1 MEKTYKLI
9 ILIVSSHDVEVYS
22 QMKELSQKYY
32 DLYQDQIR
40 YFYIEYKPDI
50 ENDVMESG
58 NHIYVKGT

>member
-1 MEKTYKLI
+1 
-9 ILIVSSHDVEVYS
+9 
-22 QMKELSQKYY
+22 MKELSQKYY

-40 YFYIEYKPDI
+40 YFYMEYKPDI